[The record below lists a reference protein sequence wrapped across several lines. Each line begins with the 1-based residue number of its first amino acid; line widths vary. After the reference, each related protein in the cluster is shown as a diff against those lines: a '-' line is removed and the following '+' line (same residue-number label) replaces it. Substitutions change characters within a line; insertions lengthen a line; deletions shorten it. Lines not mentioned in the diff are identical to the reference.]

1 MEAKVTFSHANGMP
15 SGYDLVSPLPSDPLI
30 VNETG
35 KVACQQ
41 TVLPSLCDPSL
52 RQFILGC
59 SREIKSN
66 VVELEDIGFVML
78 VASNYFFGHQVHL
91 YGIVGQCPEPHQG
104 PIPLHP
110 PMLALITRELQ
121 RSHVYG
127 SKRLDLW
134 VQLEVQKHLSHV
146 PIIL

>member
-1 MEAKVTFSHANGMP
+1 MP
-15 SGYDLVSPLPSDPLI
+15 SGYDLVSPLSSDLLI
-30 VNETG
+30 VNKTD

-41 TVLPSLCDPSL
+41 TVLPSLYDPSL
-52 RQFILGC
+52 RRFILGC
-59 SREIKSN
+59 SGEIKLN
-66 VVELEDIGFVML
+66 VVKLEGIGFVVS

-91 YGIVGQCPEPHQG
+91 YGIVGQCPEPHQSS
-104 PIPLHP
+104 IPLHP

-146 PIIL
+146 PIFL